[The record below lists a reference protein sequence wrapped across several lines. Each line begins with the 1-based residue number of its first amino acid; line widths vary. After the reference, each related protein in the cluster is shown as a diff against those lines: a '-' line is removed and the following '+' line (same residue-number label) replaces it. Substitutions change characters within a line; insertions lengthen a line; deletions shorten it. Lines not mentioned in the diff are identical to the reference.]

1 MPRQIRRAAPVAA
14 LALAGVMAGPMACN
28 DFLTGGDL
36 DRDPNRPLTA
46 LPAQLFVGVQS
57 GLWALL
63 SSDPTRIAGLW
74 TQQFEGG
81 NIQYID
87 IYNYGRDESTTNG
100 FYQALYIGGG
110 LPDIRE
116 ERRLARELGDS
127 LFVGISQ
134 IQEALLIGT
143 GADIF
148 GDIVYTQALA
158 GTPNPALDN
167 QLAVYDSAL
176 ALLTRGIANVSSTGP
191 RNVGPGSADLAYGGD
206 AASWARLAHT
216 LKARFYLHLAEV
228 RGATA
233 YQSALAEARQG
244 LTSASHNY
252 VATFSGQPLQQNF
265 WYQFAVVNRP
275 GYLVPGE
282 TFVALL
288 KQRNDPRLG
297 RYFNADQSDLSDA
310 LLQPNASQ
318 PLITAN
324 ENLLI
329 WAEAA
334 ARTGA
339 EAEAR
344 TQLDRARAL
353 AGLPAAA
360 SGLSGQALLR
370 EILTEKY
377 IAMFQSLEAWNDYK
391 RTCYP
396 NQTPAVAGERV
407 PARLFYDTSERQT
420 NTSIPE
426 AASQPFRNANDPA
439 NRTSDATGEACRG
452 Q

>member
-1 MPRQIRRAAPVAA
+1 MLRHIRRAAPRAA
-14 LALAGVMAGPMACN
+14 LVGLALVGAVACN

-46 LPAQLFVGVQS
+46 TPAQLFVGVQS
-57 GLWALL
+57 NLWALL
-63 SSDPTRIAGLW
+63 ASDPSRISGLW

-100 FYQALYIGGG
+100 FYQSLYLGGG
-110 LPDIRE
+110 LSDVRE
-116 ERRLARELGDS
+116 MQRLSREVGDS
-127 LFVGISQ
+127 LFVGIGQ

-148 GDIVYTQALA
+148 GDIVYTQALGDA
-158 GTPNPALDN
+158 NPALDN

-176 ALLTRGIANVSSTGP
+176 VLLARGIANVSSTSS
-191 RNVGPGSADLAYGGD
+191 RNVGPGAADLVYGGD
-206 AASWARLAHT
+206 AESWARLART
-216 LKARFYLHLAEV
+216 LRARFHLHLAEV

-233 YQSALAEARQG
+233 YQSALAEARLG
-244 LTSASHNY
+244 IVDPADDYT
-252 VATFSGQPLQQNF
+252 ATFAGGPLQQNF

-282 TFVALL
+282 AFVNLL
-288 KQRNDPRLG
+288 EERNDPRLG
-297 RYFNADQSDLSDA
+297 RYFNDDQSDLHES
-310 LLQPNASQ
+310 LLQPNAPQ
-318 PLITAN
+318 PLVTAN

-334 ARTGA
+334 FRTGN

-344 TQLDRARAL
+344 TQLNRARTI
-353 AGLPAAA
+353 AGVPLVSSGA
-360 SGLSGQALLR
+360 SGQTLLR
-370 EILTEKY
+370 EILTEKH
-377 IAMFQSLEAWNDYK
+377 IALFQSLEVWNDYK
-391 RTCYP
+391 RTCFP
-396 NQTPAVAGERV
+396 NLTPVVSGQRV
-407 PARLFYDTSERQT
+407 PARLFYDTAERQT
-420 NTSIPE
+420 NTSIPDPNE
-426 AASQPFRNANDPA
+426 QPFRNRNDPA
-439 NRTSDATGEACRG
+439 NATSDATGEACRG